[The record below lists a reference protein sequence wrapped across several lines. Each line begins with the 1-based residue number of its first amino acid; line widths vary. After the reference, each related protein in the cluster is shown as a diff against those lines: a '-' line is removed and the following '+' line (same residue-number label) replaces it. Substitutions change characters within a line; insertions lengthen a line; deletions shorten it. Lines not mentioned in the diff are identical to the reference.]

1 MPFLGGV
8 LRGIVEFS
16 ATFLHSGFMVVGS
29 FPDNTIPSNLS
40 SVVNGTMYISTIG
53 WTRRSAYFISI
64 LPFTVITILMFASP
78 LYSILHAR
86 KRNSGYRTTFDPS
99 NPLHLI
105 MASAEAGKASTVVLR
120 ADVSEGSKAE
130 RERAEKGKD
139 DTAEE

>member
-1 MPFLGGV
+1 
-8 LRGIVEFS
+8 
-16 ATFLHSGFMVVGS
+16 MVVGS

-105 MASAEAGKASTVVLR
+105 MASAEAGKASTVAPAVGSLR
-120 ADVSEGSKAE
+120 LQGFNDIEITANE
-130 RERAEKGKD
+130 RVKVQLQDDGVGKKFVTVD
-139 DTAEE
+139 